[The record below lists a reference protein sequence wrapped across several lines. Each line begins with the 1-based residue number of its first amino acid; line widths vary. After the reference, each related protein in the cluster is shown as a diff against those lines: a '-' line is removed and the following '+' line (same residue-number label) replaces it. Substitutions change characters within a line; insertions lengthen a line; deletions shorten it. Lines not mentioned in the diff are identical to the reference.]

1 MSEDDWRS
9 RRFRRR
15 RRPFF
20 GGNFFRDPDE
30 LFRDMEEMMEVEFR
44 ELFRKAPKNLT
55 QERTLP
61 DGTKVKSWGP
71 FVYGCSVTMD
81 SDGKPK
87 VREFGNIKPET
98 RQGSPRIDIKEKR
111 EPLADV
117 LSCNGEVRV
126 IVELPGVDKKDIKLH
141 GTEEKLTISVD
152 TPSRKYYKEVKLPAK
167 IEPDKAK
174 STYKN
179 GVLEV
184 TLQKR
189 KEEKPKG
196 ERIEIQ

>member
-9 RRFRRR
+9 RRFKRRR
-15 RRPFF
+15 MPFF
-20 GGNFFRDPDE
+20 GGSFFRDPDE
-30 LFRDMEEMMEVEFR
+30 IFRDMEEMMEVEFR

-71 FVYGCSVTMD
+71 FVYGYSVTMG
-81 SDGKPK
+81 SDGKPQ

-98 RQGSPRIDIKEKR
+98 RLGSPRIDIKEKR
-111 EPLADV
+111 APLADV

-126 IVELPGVDKKDIKLH
+126 IVELPGVDKKDIKLR

-152 TPSRKYYKEVKLPAK
+152 TPSRKYYKEIKLPAK

-196 ERIEIQ
+196 ERIEIE

>member
-15 RRPFF
+15 RWPFF
-20 GGNFFRDPDE
+20 GGSFFRDPDQ

-55 QERTLP
+55 QERTLK

-71 FVYGCSVTMD
+71 FVYGYSVTMG

-98 RQGSPRIDIKEKR
+98 RLGSPRIDIKEKR

-152 TPSRKYYKEVKLPAK
+152 TPSRKYYKEVKMPAK

-196 ERIEIQ
+196 EQIEIQ